1 MTVNNSNR
9 RLYKMNKKKKKV
21 NTGYN
26 KGQNFLLEFQGTV
39 NQELG
44 KRKQNRS
51 VWYVH
56 MKMGKIG
63 QQ

>member
-1 MTVNNSNR
+1 
-9 RLYKMNKKKKKV
+9 MNEKKKV

-26 KGQNFLLEFQGTV
+26 KGQKFLLEFQGTV
-39 NQELG
+39 SQELG
-44 KRKQNRS
+44 KQKQNRS

>member
-1 MTVNNSNR
+1 MTVNNYNR
-9 RLYKMNKKKKKV
+9 RLYTMNEKKKV

-39 NQELG
+39 SQELG
-44 KRKQNRS
+44 KQKQNRS